1 MDRARD
7 DSIALPGALRPD
19 VHQDDSGELARER
32 LRTIGPGL
40 YRHPV
45 APRVSFRTCPLCEA
59 TCGLRI
65 DTEDGRVTRIRGD
78 VDDPFSKGYICP
90 KGSTLGA
97 LHDDPDR
104 LRRPLLRRNGVHV
117 EASWEEAFREVARRL
132 ADIVTEHGPD
142 AVAVYIGNPNAHN
155 FASTLAVRPL
165 VKALRTR
172 NVYSASTVDQMPKHV
187 ACGLLFGHPLA
198 IPVPDLDRTDFL
210 LLLGAN
216 PLESNGSL
224 ATAPDWPGRLE
235 AIRRRG
241 GRVVVVDPRRTRTA
255 ERADLHVPIRPGTDA
270 ALLAGIANTLFAEG
284 LASPGRLADRVDGID
299 LVATSVAGFTPD
311 RVSSFTGV
319 PAGMVVSLARDLAA
333 APTAVVY
340 GRIGTHTTAY
350 GTLAAWLVDVL
361 NVVTGNLDRS
371 GGAMFP
377 HAAHERPRRRPRAFR
392 TGRWHSRVRG
402 LPEALGEL
410 PVATLADE
418 METGGTGQVRA
429 LLTIAG
435 NPALTTPDAGRL
447 ESLLARLELM
457 VAVDPYLNATTR
469 HADVIL
475 PPPSVL
481 QKAHYDLAFTA
492 LSIRNVANFSPPVFE
507 RDPGSPS
514 EFEIL
519 VRLAAIAAGADG
531 DADALAEAA
540 LAAQVEEAVS
550 DPTSPVHGRDATDIA
565 DALGGRP
572 VEERLLDLLLR
583 TGHRGDAFGARP
595 DGDSLEMLER
605 HPHGVDFGPLAARL
619 PDAVSTAS
627 GKIELAPAP
636 LIADLTR
643 LERALQATSAGGMVL
658 VGRRQLRTA
667 NSWTQNVPVLV
678 RGKDT
683 CIAQIHPDDA
693 DRLGLV
699 EGAVA
704 RVSSAVGSIDVP
716 VAVTDA
722 VMPGVVCVPY
732 GWGHGLPGTRQ
743 AVAAGRPGVNVN
755 VLTDASVV
763 DPLSGNAVL
772 NGIPVTITPA

>member
-1 MDRARD
+1 MAKR
-7 DSIALPGALRPD
+7 
-19 VHQDDSGELARER
+19 
-32 LRTIGPGL
+32 
-40 YRHPV
+40 V
-45 APRVSFRTCPLCEA
+45 AFRTCPLCEA

-65 DTEDGRVTRIRGD
+65 ETENGHVTGIRGD
-78 VDDPFSKGYICP
+78 AEDPFSKGFICP

-104 LRRPLLRRNGVHV
+104 LRRPLVRRDGEHV
-117 EASWEEAFREVARRL
+117 EATWEEAFAEVARRL
-132 ADIVTEHGPD
+132 TTLVATHGPD

-155 FASTLAVRPL
+155 FANTLAIRPL

-172 NVYSASTVDQMPKHV
+172 NIYSASTVDQMPKHV
-187 ACGLLFGHPLA
+187 ACGLLYGHPFA

-255 ERADLHVPIRPGTDA
+255 ERADLHVTIRPGTDA
-270 ALLAGIANTLFAEG
+270 ALLAGIAHTLFAEG
-284 LASPGRLADRVDGID
+284 LAAPGVLADAVTGID
-299 LVATSVAGFTPD
+299 LVEGAVAGFTPE
-311 RVSSFTGV
+311 RVASFTGV
-319 PAGMVVSLARDLAA
+319 PADAVVSLARELAA

-340 GRIGTHTTAY
+340 GRIGTHTTVY

-361 NVVTGNLDRS
+361 NVLTGNLDRP

-377 HAAHERPRRRPRAFR
+377 HAAHERPRRPARTFQ

-402 LPEALGEL
+402 LPESLGEL

-418 METGGTGQVRA
+418 MEAPGDGQVKA

-447 ESLLARLELM
+447 DGLLAGLDLM
-457 VAVDPYLNATTR
+457 VSVDPYLNATTR

-481 QKAHYDLAFTA
+481 QKSHYDLAFTA
-492 LSIRNVANFSPPVFE
+492 LSVRNVSDFSPAVFE
-507 RDPGSPS
+507 REPGSPS

-519 VRLAAIAAGADG
+519 VRLAAIAAGLGAEADP
-531 DADALAEAA
+531 AA
-540 LAAQVEEAVS
+540 LATATLAAEIAKAVD
-550 DPTSPVHGRDATDIA
+550 DPTSPIHGRDAAEIER
-565 DALGGRP
+565 ALGDRP
-572 VEERLLDLLLR
+572 VEERLLDLMLR
-583 TGHRGDAFGARP
+583 TGHRGDGFGVTP
-595 DGDSLEMLER
+595 DGVSLALLER
-605 HPHGVDFGPLAARL
+605 HPHGIDFGPLEPRL
-619 PDAVSTAS
+619 PDALATES
-627 GKIELAPAP
+627 GEVELAPP
-636 LIADLTR
+636 SLIADLTR
-643 LERALQATSAGGMVL
+643 LERAFDASALDTTAAGGMVL

-678 RGKDT
+678 RGKDS
-683 CIAQIHPDDA
+683 CVAQVHPDDA
-693 DRLGLV
+693 GRLGLV
-699 EGAVA
+699 DGATA
-704 RVSSAVGSIDVP
+704 RVSSAAGSIDVP
-716 VAVTDA
+716 VVLTDA
-722 VMPGVVCVPY
+722 IMPGVVCIPY
-732 GWGHGLPGTRQ
+732 GWGHGLPGTQQ
-743 AVAAGRPGVNVN
+743 AFAAGHAGVNVN

-772 NGIPVTITPA
+772 NGIPVTVVPA